1 MLTFCGKTDPLV
13 NFLLL
18 SFGKRIVIVD
28 GVGYPSV
35 GSICDL
41 SNAHVAQALSAP
53 VLLVGKSGVGDAVDS
68 FNINTRFFE
77 SYGSFIISLSSNV
90 DAIFVLRTDED
101 KCAK

>member
-1 MLTFCGKTDPLV
+1 
-13 NFLLL
+13 
-18 SFGKRIVIVD
+18 VIVD

-41 SNAHVAQALSAP
+41 SNAHLAQALGAP

-77 SYGSFIISLSSNV
+77 SYGSFLSYPISTYNQWNQLY
-90 DAIFVLRTDED
+90 
-101 KCAK
+101 